1 MIRVVSF
8 IGSAAGDASHTKE
21 LSDRL
26 AKVLSEQADVRGET
40 ISYECMTADNLRISF
55 CRSCNSCFGTGTC
68 PLDDA
73 DDIGDLKRRMLEAD
87 IILFGTPVYLAEMSG
102 AAKCVLDRISFWS
115 HRLEL
120 AGKADMALVTAS
132 NNHGPEVEQ
141 RLRELLQLMGLSMPE
156 GLCLQLHARPH
167 LGNPE
172 EAEPLIADAAARL
185 LDAWDDPAACLTE
198 LQELYW
204 KGLAL
209 KTRRAMMR
217 HYLSGAKVS
226 AETLVLDE
234 RRIASYESFA
244 DYVRR
249 CREEAQGDS
258 RWLDKGGGS
267 FCQPAGQ

>member
-1 MIRVVSF
+1 MGMIRVFSF
-8 IGSAAGDASHTKE
+8 IGSGAGDASHTKE

-26 AKVLSEQADVRGET
+26 AQALSRQAELRGEKVA
-40 ISYECMTADNLRISF
+40 YECVTADRLRISF
-55 CRSCNSCFGTGTC
+55 CRSCNVCFGTGSC

-73 DDIGDLKRRMLEAD
+73 DDMGDLKRRMLEAD

-120 AGKADMALVTAS
+120 AGKAGMALVTAS
-132 NNHGPEVEQ
+132 NNHGPQVEQ

-167 LGNPE
+167 LDDSE
-172 EAEPLIADAAARL
+172 EAEPLIEDAATRL
-185 LDAWDDPAACLTE
+185 LDAWDDPASQLTE
-198 LQELYW
+198 QQELYW

-209 KTRRAMMR
+209 KTRRAMMQ
-217 HYLSGAKVS
+217 HYLFGKQVS
-226 AETLVLDE
+226 AETQLLDE
-234 RRIASYESFA
+234 RRIAAHDSFA

-249 CREEAQGDS
+249 CRG
-258 RWLDKGGGS
+258 
-267 FCQPAGQ
+267 